1 MLTSFYIS
9 LYTQP
14 YSFCLILGGG
24 SFQGMHH
31 QHQCRETYGAI
42 RGNSVNQNSNQIF
55 GWAPIFSE
63 FPLRHAL
70 YRQSAGSRVPTTW
83 TKGLLNGSGSSG
95 PGKLKRTIIWFCLT
109 AVGHSRICIQISTQ
123 RNSVWINSNKICA
136 WERPRP
142 GTVFKIR
149 FLFSKT

>member
-9 LYTQP
+9 PYTQP

-24 SFQGMHH
+24 SFLGMHH

-63 FPLRHAL
+63 FLLRHAL
-70 YRQSAGSRVPTTW
+70 YRQSACSRVPTTW

-95 PGKLKRTIIWFCLT
+95 PAKLKRMVVWPR
-109 AVGHSRICIQISTQ
+109 AVVG
-123 RNSVWINSNKICA
+123 NSVWISSNKICGR
-136 WERPRP
+136 ERPRP